1 MNGISDFQERRS
13 FIFRSPFCRS
23 PHEQWHHGGTSFE
36 LLLWTHNHSLGI
48 STRREEVLD
57 TFSAAPAVLG
67 QQFLS
72 PWHNE
77 PPRGRCLGL
86 SLYSRVFYR
95 DTDLHDR
102 GEGQRGDFSGR
113 QGRFHLTGV

>member
-86 SLYSRVFYR
+86 SLYSRVFFVTPIYMIAEKASEVI
-95 DTDLHDR
+95 LAAAK
-102 GEGQRGDFSGR
+102 EGS
-113 QGRFHLTGV
+113 T